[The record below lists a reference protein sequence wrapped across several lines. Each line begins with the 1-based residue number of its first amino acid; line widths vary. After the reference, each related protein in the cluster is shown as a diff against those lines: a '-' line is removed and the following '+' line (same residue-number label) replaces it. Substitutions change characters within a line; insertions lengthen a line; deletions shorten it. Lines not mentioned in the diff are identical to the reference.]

1 MIMKK
6 ISRNFSKLIIQEGQ
20 GLIEYGLL
28 LALIAIGIVLGMS
41 LAGVS
46 VSDLY
51 CKAVNGITGGTGC
64 KAQIYCQD
72 SFDGSMSNWQNLQV
86 PNPPPTVGNGQLCF
100 SGAFQ
105 SFNKCSNQMPQSDYV
120 INLNGI
126 TLTQGNGYGV
136 YFRDTVVGS
145 QVSGYAFQ
153 YDPGASNTLLIRRW
167 ANGVEIFNPV
177 MAQVP
182 INAAV
187 YNVPHDFKIVVKG
200 SVFTVFMDGKQVMTA
215 KDSTYPTGGAGLRS
229 WDSTSACLNDFSIG
243 QVP

>member
-1 MIMKK
+1 MMKNRSG
-6 ISRNFSKLIIQEGQ
+6 IFSGLAFQNGQ
-20 GLIEYGLL
+20 GLVEYGLL
-28 LALIAIGIVLGMS
+28 LVLVAIGIVLTMS
-41 LAGVS
+41 LTGVS
-46 VSDLY
+46 LSDLY
-51 CKAVNGITGGTGC
+51 CRVANGISGGSAC
-64 KAQIYCQD
+64 KGVATYCQD
-72 SFDGSMSNWQNLQV
+72 TFDGNMSGWQNLQV
-86 PNPPPTVGNGQLCF
+86 PNPAPTVKNGQLCF

-126 TLTQGNGYGV
+126 TITQGNGYGV

-145 QVSGYAFQ
+145 KVNGYAFQ
-153 YDPGASNTLLIRRW
+153 YDPGAGNALLIRRW
-167 ANGVEIFNPV
+167 GNGSEIYPSLV
-177 MAQVP
+177 QIP

-200 SVFTVFMDGKQVMTA
+200 SIFTVFMDGKQVMTA
-215 KDSTYPTGGAGLRS
+215 TDSTYPTGGAGLRS

>member
-1 MIMKK
+1 MKNS
-6 ISRNFSKLIIQEGQ
+6 SRIFSRRVFQNGQ
-20 GLIEYGLL
+20 GLVEYGLL
-28 LALIAIGIVLGMS
+28 LALIAIGIILVMS

-51 CKAVNGITGGTGC
+51 CQAVNGITGGTGC

-86 PNPPPTVGNGQLCF
+86 PNPAPTVKNGQLCF

-120 INLNGI
+120 INMNGVTI
-126 TLTQGNGYGV
+126 TQGNGYGV

-145 QVSGYAFQ
+145 KVNGYAFQ
-153 YDPGASNTLLIRRW
+153 YDPGAGNALLIRRW
-167 ANGVEIFNPV
+167 GNGSEIYPSLV
-177 MAQVP
+177 QIP
-182 INAAV
+182 INATV
-187 YNVPHDFKIVVKG
+187 YNVPHDFKIMVKG
-200 SVFTVFMDGKQVMTA
+200 NTFTVFMDGKQVMTA